1 MKNRQLSLSDIQK
14 DYISKEEF
22 YQIAHICKE
31 TALWLIETGRVSAE
45 KPKRKGFGYKIAKEE
60 VERYLA
66 DRQQNPLYYLKGKR
80 HNCIPYTPP
89 QPYSSELGGAIR
101 LAVEQEMSSLPDLLT
116 EKQVCAIL
124 GYHLRGRL
132 KGGKTMLLSNQQK
145 YILEILKEFKYLRV
159 RQLHALVQAHY
170 RTQGIKIDERRM
182 EIMLRQ
188 MRTGTNYVWLRGD
201 VVSYGDRRIDPRLL
215 EALDVMLELTKAQ
228 PGFYSKDGL
237 HEPFLLRFTGNGK
250 GAGYLFSVAWLDAAT
265 HIATVPRMKGER
277 IIWISESGSFGEI
290 DLPRHHFFAAR
301 QKDGTHRFFGSNE
314 PEKI

>member
-101 LAVEQEMSSLPDLLT
+101 LAVEQEMSSLPALKCFNKTYFPKIPLMDFVSSEDYYNLPC
-116 EKQVCAIL
+116 K
-124 GYHLRGRL
+124 GR
-132 KGGKTMLLSNQQK
+132 KH
-145 YILEILKEFKYLRV
+145 IE
-159 RQLHALVQAHY
+159 
-170 RTQGIKIDERRM
+170 
-182 EIMLRQ
+182 
-188 MRTGTNYVWLRGD
+188 
-201 VVSYGDRRIDPRLL
+201 
-215 EALDVMLELTKAQ
+215 
-228 PGFYSKDGL
+228 
-237 HEPFLLRFTGNGK
+237 LLRR
-250 GAGYLFSVAWLDAAT
+250 V
-265 HIATVPRMKGER
+265 
-277 IIWISESGSFGEI
+277 
-290 DLPRHHFFAAR
+290 
-301 QKDGTHRFFGSNE
+301 QK
-314 PEKI
+314 

>member
-1 MKNRQLSLSDIQK
+1 MNDLKRDMMRIQELIGNAFRQTGSLVALTDGGQMNPNKLQK
-14 DYISKEEF
+14 TLEQTMEQF
-22 YQIAHICKE
+22 EAATLE
-31 TALWLIETGRVSAE
+31 L
-45 KPKRKGFGYKIAKEE
+45 RKLC
-60 VERYLA
+60 ERYA
-66 DRQQNPLYYLKGKR
+66 PG
-80 HNCIPYTPP
+80 
-89 QPYSSELGGAIR
+89 SGGFAKKPI
-101 LAVEQEMSSLPDLLT
+101 LPSMDVTGSVE
-116 EKQVCAIL
+116 AF

-215 EALDVMLELTKAQ
+215 EALDVMLELTRVQ

>member
-124 GYHLRGRL
+124 GYRPKQILDWKHS
-132 KGGKTMLLSNQQK
+132 GKS
-145 YILEILKEFKYLRV
+145 
-159 RQLHALVQAHY
+159 
-170 RTQGIKIDERRM
+170 
-182 EIMLRQ
+182 
-188 MRTGTNYVWLRGD
+188 
-201 VVSYGDRRIDPRLL
+201 VSYTH
-215 EALDVMLELTKAQ
+215 LT
-228 PGFYSKDGL
+228 
-237 HEPFLLRFTGNGK
+237 
-250 GAGYLFSVAWLDAAT
+250 
-265 HIATVPRMKGER
+265 
-277 IIWISESGSFGEI
+277 
-290 DLPRHHFFAAR
+290 LP
-301 QKDGTHRFFGSNE
+301 TT
-314 PEKI
+314 PYV

>member
-101 LAVEQEMSSLPDLLT
+101 LAVEQEMSSLPDLNR
-116 EKQVCAIL
+116 KAGMRDFGISPKADI
-124 GYHLRGRL
+124 RL
-132 KGGKTMLLSNQQK
+132 ET
-145 YILEILKEFKYLRV
+145 F
-159 RQLHALVQAHY
+159 
-170 RTQGIKIDERRM
+170 
-182 EIMLRQ
+182 
-188 MRTGTNYVWLRGD
+188 W
-201 VVSYGDRRIDPRLL
+201 
-215 EALDVMLELTKAQ
+215 
-228 PGFYSKDGL
+228 
-237 HEPFLLRFTGNGK
+237 
-250 GAGYLFSVAWLDAAT
+250 
-265 HIATVPRMKGER
+265 
-277 IIWISESGSFGEI
+277 EI
-290 DLPRHHFFAAR
+290 DCSEMF
-301 QKDGTHRFFGSNE
+301 
-314 PEKI
+314 

>member
-45 KPKRKGFGYKIAKEE
+45 KPKRKGFGYRIAKEE

-124 GYHLRGRL
+124 GYRPKQILDWKHSGKLIAL
-132 KGGKTMLLSNQQK
+132 KCFNKTYFPKIPLMDFVSSEDYYLSL
-145 YILEILKEFKYLRV
+145 I
-159 RQLHALVQAHY
+159 
-170 RTQGIKIDERRM
+170 
-182 EIMLRQ
+182 
-188 MRTGTNYVWLRGD
+188 
-201 VVSYGDRRIDPRLL
+201 
-215 EALDVMLELTKAQ
+215 
-228 PGFYSKDGL
+228 
-237 HEPFLLRFTGNGK
+237 
-250 GAGYLFSVAWLDAAT
+250 
-265 HIATVPRMKGER
+265 HI
-277 IIWISESGSFGEI
+277 
-290 DLPRHHFFAAR
+290 
-301 QKDGTHRFFGSNE
+301 
-314 PEKI
+314 

>member
-124 GYHLRGRL
+124 GYRPKQILDWKHSGKLIAL
-132 KGGKTMLLSNQQK
+132 KCFRFLYKGIIIKHNKTEPT
-145 YILEILKEFKYLRV
+145 Y
-159 RQLHALVQAHY
+159 
-170 RTQGIKIDERRM
+170 
-182 EIMLRQ
+182 
-188 MRTGTNYVWLRGD
+188 
-201 VVSYGDRRIDPRLL
+201 
-215 EALDVMLELTKAQ
+215 TKT
-228 PGFYSKDGL
+228 SL
-237 HEPFLLRFTGNGK
+237 FLCEKR
-250 GAGYLFSVAWLDAAT
+250 
-265 HIATVPRMKGER
+265 
-277 IIWISESGSFGEI
+277 
-290 DLPRHHFFAAR
+290 
-301 QKDGTHRFFGSNE
+301 RFFMART
-314 PEKI
+314 EKGVVTTI

>member
-124 GYHLRGRL
+124 GYRPKQILDWKHSGKLIALKCFNKTYFPKIPLMVFVSSEDYYNLPCKGR
-132 KGGKTMLLSNQQK
+132 KH
-145 YILEILKEFKYLRV
+145 IE
-159 RQLHALVQAHY
+159 
-170 RTQGIKIDERRM
+170 
-182 EIMLRQ
+182 
-188 MRTGTNYVWLRGD
+188 
-201 VVSYGDRRIDPRLL
+201 
-215 EALDVMLELTKAQ
+215 
-228 PGFYSKDGL
+228 
-237 HEPFLLRFTGNGK
+237 LLRR
-250 GAGYLFSVAWLDAAT
+250 V
-265 HIATVPRMKGER
+265 
-277 IIWISESGSFGEI
+277 
-290 DLPRHHFFAAR
+290 
-301 QKDGTHRFFGSNE
+301 QK
-314 PEKI
+314 

>member
-101 LAVEQEMSSLPDLLT
+101 LAVEQEMSLSL
-116 EKQVCAIL
+116 I
-124 GYHLRGRL
+124 
-132 KGGKTMLLSNQQK
+132 
-145 YILEILKEFKYLRV
+145 
-159 RQLHALVQAHY
+159 
-170 RTQGIKIDERRM
+170 
-182 EIMLRQ
+182 
-188 MRTGTNYVWLRGD
+188 
-201 VVSYGDRRIDPRLL
+201 
-215 EALDVMLELTKAQ
+215 
-228 PGFYSKDGL
+228 
-237 HEPFLLRFTGNGK
+237 
-250 GAGYLFSVAWLDAAT
+250 
-265 HIATVPRMKGER
+265 HI
-277 IIWISESGSFGEI
+277 
-290 DLPRHHFFAAR
+290 
-301 QKDGTHRFFGSNE
+301 
-314 PEKI
+314 

>member
-1 MKNRQLSLSDIQK
+1 MKPMKKRLLSLLLTLVTILSLLPTSAFAASKTGSGIQITQNQA
-14 DYISKEEF
+14 YWS
-22 YQIAHICKE
+22 
-31 TALWLIETGRVSAE
+31 TRL
-45 KPKRKGFGYKIAKEE
+45 
-60 VERYLA
+60 LA
-66 DRQQNPLYYLKGKR
+66 NG
-80 HNCIPYTPP
+80 T
-89 QPYSSELGGAIR
+89 PYSYRPPL
-101 LAVEQEMSSLPDLLT
+101 VD
-116 EKQVCAIL
+116 
-124 GYHLRGRL
+124 
-132 KGGKTMLLSNQQK
+132 GK
-145 YILEILKEFKYLRV
+145 
-159 RQLHALVQAHY
+159 LVY
-170 RTQGIKIDERRM
+170 CM

-215 EALDVMLELTKAQ
+215 EALDVMLELTRVQ

-277 IIWISESGSFGEI
+277 IIWISESSSFGEI

>member
-124 GYHLRGRL
+124 GYRPKQILDWKHSGKLIALKCFNKTYFPTCASSYYQEEKNVNGGKDMVRMQYCSDPRYNSPVYTNQMLLEDWGNGCCRFWTPIPEKGNDYEKQLLHCSAQCHRGRPSL
-132 KGGKTMLLSNQQK
+132 VHRQHHSEKPPSDEGGA
-145 YILEILKEFKYLRV
+145 V
-159 RQLHALVQAHY
+159 GV
-170 RTQGIKIDERRM
+170 
-182 EIMLRQ
+182 
-188 MRTGTNYVWLRGD
+188 
-201 VVSYGDRRIDPRLL
+201 
-215 EALDVMLELTKAQ
+215 
-228 PGFYSKDGL
+228 
-237 HEPFLLRFTGNGK
+237 
-250 GAGYLFSVAWLDAAT
+250 
-265 HIATVPRMKGER
+265 
-277 IIWISESGSFGEI
+277 
-290 DLPRHHFFAAR
+290 
-301 QKDGTHRFFGSNE
+301 
-314 PEKI
+314 

>member
-1 MKNRQLSLSDIQK
+1 
-14 DYISKEEF
+14 
-22 YQIAHICKE
+22 
-31 TALWLIETGRVSAE
+31 
-45 KPKRKGFGYKIAKEE
+45 
-60 VERYLA
+60 
-66 DRQQNPLYYLKGKR
+66 
-80 HNCIPYTPP
+80 
-89 QPYSSELGGAIR
+89 
-101 LAVEQEMSSLPDLLT
+101 
-116 EKQVCAIL
+116 
-124 GYHLRGRL
+124 
-132 KGGKTMLLSNQQK
+132 MLLSNQQK

-215 EALDVMLELTKAQ
+215 EALDVMLELMLVVGGGPGGYTAALYAARAGL